1 MPPLWGFTLHFDHR
15 ENGSCFQE
23 SCSSQLGKA
32 ASASS
37 EQGGLKKK
45 KKKKKKEEEEEEE
58 ERDGFCGTGTG
69 VADSMGFQHEPGAA
83 RSRIYLA
90 RV

>member
-1 MPPLWGFTLHFDHR
+1 LFSGKLLVATW
-15 ENGSCFQE
+15 E
-23 SCSSQLGKA
+23 SCQCVERAGR
-32 ASASS
+32 
-37 EQGGLKKK
+37 G
-45 KKKKKKEEEEEEE
+45 EEEEEEE
-58 ERDGFCGTGTG
+58 EEGTRNKKKKKQKEEEGEEQERDGFCSTGTG